1 MSIQDDFLWGN
12 SMKILKVFKRKIK
25 NFPFSKSVSIFTTL
39 CFVFSIMFAQTTY
52 ASISSSLPATAA
64 SIDISK
70 NLIPFNL
77 GRVTDA
83 YYSNSKD
90 IVISIQDLHSHQQT
104 QKNIS
109 LILSLLDSKYGLDDI
124 YVEGATG
131 SLNTDWLSNIKDSS
145 TKQKVIDILL
155 ENGRLTGGELFS
167 VQSNKNNI
175 LKGLEDK
182 KVYSAN
188 FERLNNIYAK
198 QTEVTNYISL
208 LKNIFNNKSKNY
220 FSKENEKMNK
230 IVQNYKDGKIKTDKY
245 ISLLLQKAEQ
255 ADINLNKY
263 KSIISFAK
271 IVSKQNS
278 FNQEELSEEIK
289 VLLNELKKTLP
300 FNEYK
305 ALMKKSSKQELEIEF
320 YFDLIKIANELN
332 LLGKNKFKHTKSFF
346 EYLMLNQTFNTI
358 ELSKEEDILINEIN
372 DKFAKTENEKEVY
385 FIKNYLGKLS
395 HYLTNKMTAKEYEQF
410 IRDSKKF
417 KLLWAKYIDIDNII
431 DVDSY
436 LNLVDDF
443 YKYNVERN
451 RIFIKNLTG
460 KNTKEDIQELR
471 IKNANISHEEKII
484 DDMSNG
490 KKIHV
495 VITGGFHTYGFNKLL
510 EKENISYMVITPNI
524 TEDTVKAENLYE
536 NIFNEQYNITNTTF
550 ANRPIT
556 EIIEILNKGKI
567 KDVRPVGNAVEIEY
581 MSGEIFSLNEIKD
594 KKANE
599 QNLLTQKE
607 AQLIADVVVDIQE
620 LNKINR
626 ENIRAQKSQKKLL
639 STDTLKQK
647 IRDNLNKITNV
658 DLKRI
663 LEKSVSEE
671 ITRQALTND
680 GIKDKKWYKV
690 LTKLG
695 LVSLRE
701 SIVVVLE
708 QKEFDNIFTEEI
720 LGRINNTEET
730 ARETFLQEHEY
741 YGEKEDVTIQLNT
754 AVTSIIDAMNAVY
767 EQVFGYLG
775 IHSIAQLAA
784 KIAGAK
790 KHKEYN
796 LDIYKLSKQSEN
808 LLTKGEPHKYKV
820 NFKVYFSLNYR
831 QVEYSTGDKFYTTAP
846 TKATAFNNAVKRA
859 AEEILS
865 KYRLDRKNSLNLTM
879 YLIRQYLKDRNYNI
893 DKNIIEVKEE
903 TEKTAVSKTTDK
915 VFTMRKPK
923 YGEYKFNIVIAGL
936 NDSPELVPFQ
946 AVYARS
952 PRQAI
957 FEVVYQLC
965 MANEN
970 GYLSGG
976 VFKDLKLSK
985 ANINDIA
992 SKLSDMYDD
1001 SKLSEIIK
1009 NVKAN
1014 NAPVLNDNV
1023 TVKQKRQLKTGEK
1036 LYHVVIPGFNDRAGL
1051 EPYQYV
1057 YVTDERKAIEQAV
1070 LEIIKAKEREE
1081 IRGGYYNYRAI
1092 NRGNKNDILELL
1104 SKDKSIKVQ
1113 DVTEQETREEKD
1125 LIQTQVEMQNLSKD
1139 SQDNSTNTTLTKN
1152 SALTLD
1158 SVKRISNILASVIS
1172 RLLYNKDYNN
1182 NFKKYNNHKKI
1193 LENTIV
1199 AVIEAPLTI
1208 LLPSKLFVELHY
1220 KNIKF
1225 ISDITNMPFYQTR
1238 INGIKQIKKNTA
1250 LSFFKTLIISMPLL
1264 LVSAFIA
1271 TSVFGIPLI
1280 IPGVIASLS
1289 ISSLLGLSKNIKE
1302 HVAYN
1307 LEHKEALLSLS
1318 KDKTSI
1324 DDKNVKQETNSMFFQ
1339 TNSALFKNIVLNSV
1353 KSLQRLTYS
1362 VLFKDNMEYTIV
1374 ADANDLSKI
1383 KEAELLS
1390 KSGIKVNLVLLGD
1403 TSLIKESDTRLSTAN
1418 GELAFCLM
1426 DTSNK
1431 NLTVY
1436 GYDDKLSDG
1445 KLINSSTISE
1455 QAALVAMLQYINNG
1469 SQSSIKILDLSDNL
1483 NQNIVTP
1490 DIEESAKGMFSTIG
1504 VGKTVFNLFS
1514 DALKNKLKQTDN
1526 MFIKPS
1532 LVASNL
1538 SSEQIDNFG
1547 IENINMLSEQ
1557 GITTIIISA
1566 NDDLLKDK
1574 SQNLKEI
1581 LQLAHDKGLKVMFNY
1596 GFDLEHISM
1605 DSLIQW
1611 ISEFNERFNQFK
1623 ENGGIDGLQ
1632 IDISNS
1638 GELATALSVLVPLSK
1653 LAEIVNEQNI
1663 GSFLSVKMPSDIN
1676 PSEYAQIF
1684 NINNMKLVADY
1695 DSNFISRGIA
1705 LLNTENMIINIS
1717 ADKNGAISISKL
1729 SNVFEKNKVSM
1740 ISFDLPI
1747 LESME
1752 VSDDFSFNGI
1762 SVTKFITS
1770 IFETTPEGQNIRG
1783 INKGRSFVSNRDFVL
1798 SEDILNDLYNMYT
1811 DNKID
1816 VKRINNL
1823 LGMKF
1828 KEDVS
1833 EYELQGFV
1841 KGLLETTELRKINAE
1856 DISFDKNEYTNLLLQ
1871 MLFDYRINE
1880 GISFNKDISEN
1891 IANVLIEDNFREE
1904 FKPKIKEI
1912 YNILNGTFENKTD
1925 TVINILSSLKDN
1937 PDLNSKERTMVLDG
1951 LLLFLLGYARL
1962 DVIDMGGLTTEE
1974 SIENIKAILRAA

>member
-1 MSIQDDFLWGN
+1 
-12 SMKILKVFKRKIK
+12 MKILKIFKRKIK
-25 NFPFSKSVSIFTTL
+25 KFPFSKSVSIFTTL
-39 CFVFSIMFAQTTY
+39 CFAFSIMFAQTTY
-52 ASISSSLPATAA
+52 ASISSSLPATAV

-131 SLNTDWLSNIKDSS
+131 SLNTDWLSNIKDSF

-263 KSIISFAK
+263 KSITRFAK

-346 EYLMLNQTFNTI
+346 EYLMLNQSFNTI

-372 DKFAKTENEKEVY
+372 NKFAKTENEKEVY
-385 FIKNYLGKLS
+385 FIKNYLEKLS

-471 IKNANISHEEKII
+471 IKNTNINHEEKII

-626 ENIRAQKSQKKLL
+626 ENIRAQKSQKTLL

-663 LEKSVSEE
+663 LERSISEE
-671 ITRQALTND
+671 ITKQVLTND

-708 QKEFDNIFTEEI
+708 QKEFDNIFAEEI

-730 ARETFLQEHEY
+730 ARESFLQEHEY

-767 EQVFGYLG
+767 EQVFGYFG
-775 IHSIAQLAA
+775 IHFIAQLAA

-796 LDIYKLSKQSEN
+796 LDIYKLSKQSES

-846 TKATAFNNAVKRA
+846 TKAKAFNNAVKRA

-903 TEKTAVSKTTDK
+903 TEKTAVSKKTDK

-936 NDSPELVPFQ
+936 NDSPELVSFQ
-946 AVYARS
+946 TVYARS

-1023 TVKQKRQLKTGEK
+1023 TVKQKRQLKAGEK

-1057 YVTDERKAIEQAV
+1057 YVTDEQKAIEQAV
-1070 LEIIKAKEREE
+1070 IEIIKAKEREE

-1104 SKDKSIKVQ
+1104 SKDKNIKIQ
-1113 DVTEQETREEKD
+1113 DVTEQEAKKEDNLPVEKNNT
-1125 LIQTQVEMQNLSKD
+1125 QTSSENL
-1139 SQDNSTNTTLTKN
+1139 N
-1152 SALTLD
+1152 A
-1158 SVKRISNILASVIS
+1158 
-1172 RLLYNKDYNN
+1172 
-1182 NFKKYNNHKKI
+1182 
-1193 LENTIV
+1193 
-1199 AVIEAPLTI
+1199 
-1208 LLPSKLFVELHY
+1208 
-1220 KNIKF
+1220 
-1225 ISDITNMPFYQTR
+1225 
-1238 INGIKQIKKNTA
+1238 
-1250 LSFFKTLIISMPLL
+1250 
-1264 LVSAFIA
+1264 
-1271 TSVFGIPLI
+1271 
-1280 IPGVIASLS
+1280 GVL
-1289 ISSLLGLSKNIKE
+1289 N
-1302 HVAYN
+1302 
-1307 LEHKEALLSLS
+1307 
-1318 KDKTSI
+1318 
-1324 DDKNVKQETNSMFFQ
+1324 KNVSMEM
-1339 TNSALFKNIVLNSV
+1339 FKNIVLNSV

-1403 TSLIKESDTRLSTAN
+1403 TSLIRESDTRLSTAN

-1445 KLINSSTISE
+1445 KLINASAISE

-1469 SQSSIKILDLSDNL
+1469 SESSIKILDLSDNL

-1581 LQLAHDKGLKVMFNY
+1581 LQLAHAKGLKVMFNY
-1596 GFDLEHISM
+1596 SFDLEHISM

-1811 DNKID
+1811 NNKID

-1828 KEDVS
+1828 KENVS

-1871 MLFDYRINE
+1871 TLFDYRIHE

-1891 IANVLIEDNFREE
+1891 IENVLIEDNFREE

>member
-1 MSIQDDFLWGN
+1 
-12 SMKILKVFKRKIK
+12 MKILKIFKRKIK
-25 NFPFSKSVSIFTTL
+25 KFPFSKSVSIFTTL
-39 CFVFSIMFAQTTY
+39 CFAFSIMFAQTTY
-52 ASISSSLPATAA
+52 ASISSSLPATAV

-263 KSIISFAK
+263 KSITRFAK

-289 VLLNELKKTLP
+289 VLLKELKKTLP

-346 EYLMLNQTFNTI
+346 EYLMLNQSFNTI

-372 DKFAKTENEKEVY
+372 NKFAKTENEKEVY
-385 FIKNYLGKLS
+385 FIKNYLEKLS

-471 IKNANISHEEKII
+471 IKNTNINHEEKII

-567 KDVRPVGNAVEIEY
+567 KDVRPVGNTVEIEY

-626 ENIRAQKSQKKLL
+626 ENIRAQKSQKTLL

-647 IRDNLNKITNV
+647 IRDNLNKITNG
-658 DLKRI
+658 DLKRV
-663 LEKSVSEE
+663 LERSVSEE
-671 ITRQALTND
+671 ITKQVLTND
-680 GIKDKKWYKV
+680 GIKNKKWYKV

-720 LGRINNTEET
+720 LGKINNTEET

-767 EQVFGYLG
+767 EQVFGYFG
-775 IHSIAQLAA
+775 IHFIAQLAA

-790 KHKEYN
+790 KHKDYN

-846 TKATAFNNAVKRA
+846 TKAKAFNNAVKRA

-946 AVYARS
+946 TVYARS

-1057 YVTDERKAIEQAV
+1057 YVTDEQKAIEQAV
-1070 LEIIKAKEREE
+1070 IEIIKAKEREE

-1104 SKDKSIKVQ
+1104 SKDKNIEIQ
-1113 DVTEQETREEKD
+1113 DVTEKETKKEDNLPVEKSNT
-1125 LIQTQVEMQNLSKD
+1125 QTSSENL
-1139 SQDNSTNTTLTKN
+1139 N
-1152 SALTLD
+1152 A
-1158 SVKRISNILASVIS
+1158 
-1172 RLLYNKDYNN
+1172 
-1182 NFKKYNNHKKI
+1182 
-1193 LENTIV
+1193 
-1199 AVIEAPLTI
+1199 
-1208 LLPSKLFVELHY
+1208 
-1220 KNIKF
+1220 
-1225 ISDITNMPFYQTR
+1225 
-1238 INGIKQIKKNTA
+1238 
-1250 LSFFKTLIISMPLL
+1250 
-1264 LVSAFIA
+1264 
-1271 TSVFGIPLI
+1271 
-1280 IPGVIASLS
+1280 GVL
-1289 ISSLLGLSKNIKE
+1289 N
-1302 HVAYN
+1302 
-1307 LEHKEALLSLS
+1307 
-1318 KDKTSI
+1318 
-1324 DDKNVKQETNSMFFQ
+1324 KNVNMEM
-1339 TNSALFKNIVLNSV
+1339 FKNIVLNSV

-1871 MLFDYRINE
+1871 TLFDYRINE

>member
-1 MSIQDDFLWGN
+1 
-12 SMKILKVFKRKIK
+12 MKILKIFKRKIK

-52 ASISSSLPATAA
+52 ASISSSLPATAV

-230 IVQNYKDGKIKTDKY
+230 IVKNYKDGKIKTDKY

-278 FNQEELSEEIK
+278 FNQDELSEEIK

-346 EYLMLNQTFNTI
+346 EYLMLNQSFNTI

-385 FIKNYLGKLS
+385 FIKNYLEKLS

-460 KNTKEDIQELR
+460 KNTKDDIQELR
-471 IKNANISHEEKII
+471 IKNANINHEEKII

-626 ENIRAQKSQKKLL
+626 ENIRAQKSQKTIL

-647 IRDNLNKITNV
+647 IRDNINKITNG
-658 DLKRI
+658 DLKRV
-663 LEKSVSEE
+663 LERSVSEE
-671 ITRQALTND
+671 ITKQALTNN

-708 QKEFDNIFTEEI
+708 QREFDNIFTEEI

-730 ARETFLQEHEY
+730 ARESFLQEHEY

-754 AVTSIIDAMNAVY
+754 AVTSIIDAMNTVY
-767 EQVFGYLG
+767 EHVFGYFG
-775 IHSIAQLAA
+775 IHFIAQLAA

-796 LDIYKLSKQSEN
+796 LDIYKLSKQSES

-846 TKATAFNNAVKRA
+846 TKAKAFNNAVKRA

-903 TEKTAVSKTTDK
+903 TEKTVVSKKTDK

-946 AVYARS
+946 TVYARS
-952 PRQAI
+952 PRQAV

-976 VFKDLKLSK
+976 IFKDLKLSK
-985 ANINDIA
+985 ANINDIT

-1001 SKLSEIIK
+1001 SKLPEIIK

-1057 YVTDERKAIEQAV
+1057 YVTDEQKAIEQAV

-1092 NRGNKNDILELL
+1092 NRGNKNDLLELL
-1104 SKDKSIKVQ
+1104 SKDKNINIQ
-1113 DVTEQETREEKD
+1113 DVTEQETKKEVDLPAEKNN
-1125 LIQTQVEMQNLSKD
+1125 IQTSAENL
-1139 SQDNSTNTTLTKN
+1139 N
-1152 SALTLD
+1152 
-1158 SVKRISNILASVIS
+1158 V
-1172 RLLYNKDYNN
+1172 
-1182 NFKKYNNHKKI
+1182 
-1193 LENTIV
+1193 
-1199 AVIEAPLTI
+1199 
-1208 LLPSKLFVELHY
+1208 
-1220 KNIKF
+1220 
-1225 ISDITNMPFYQTR
+1225 
-1238 INGIKQIKKNTA
+1238 
-1250 LSFFKTLIISMPLL
+1250 
-1264 LVSAFIA
+1264 
-1271 TSVFGIPLI
+1271 
-1280 IPGVIASLS
+1280 GVL
-1289 ISSLLGLSKNIKE
+1289 N
-1302 HVAYN
+1302 
-1307 LEHKEALLSLS
+1307 
-1318 KDKTSI
+1318 
-1324 DDKNVKQETNSMFFQ
+1324 KNVNMEM
-1339 TNSALFKNIVLNSV
+1339 FKNIVLNSV

-1390 KSGIKVNLVLLGD
+1390 KSGIKVNLILLGD

-1426 DTSNK
+1426 DTPNK

-1455 QAALVAMLQYINNG
+1455 QAALVSMLQYINNG

-1566 NDDLLKDK
+1566 NDDLLKNK

-1770 IFETTPEGQNIRG
+1770 IFETTPEGKKIRG
-1783 INKGRSFVSNRDFVL
+1783 INKGRSFVSNRAFVL

-1871 MLFDYRINE
+1871 TLFDYRINE

-1937 PDLNSKERTMVLDG
+1937 PNLNSKERTMVLDG

-1962 DVIDMGGLTTEE
+1962 DVIDMGSLTTEE